1 MKAQGAKTRSG
12 CSTSSSY
19 RRAFTLIELLVVVAV
34 ILVLMGISLKMMSVV
49 STKTGKART
58 LYVLEQ
64 TRNALD
70 SYYSTMGVYP
80 NTTAIKYDR
89 LKEIGSYTFDIKSYV
104 KEELGL
110 TYYLGY
116 EIHPRAASW
125 QKFVMNVN
133 PAVIVGVGSHTNPPV
148 FYGANKFITT
158 NTVDSIRDAW
168 GRDVVYTPNTN
179 CDGYTLY
186 SMGMD
191 GQAGTVD
198 DIGITKN
205 E

>member
-1 MKAQGAKTRSG
+1 MKTHALKKSNLCPSLRSRG
-12 CSTSSSY
+12 S
-19 RRAFTLIELLVVVAV
+19 AFTLIELLVVVAV

-49 STKTGKART
+49 SAKTGTART

-70 SYYSTMGVYP
+70 AYYSTMGVYP
-80 NTTAIKYDR
+80 NTTAIQYDR
-89 LKEIGSYTFDIKSYV
+89 LKDVGSYTFDIKPFV
-104 KEELGL
+104 KEVLGL
-110 TYYLGY
+110 SYYLGF
-116 EIHPRAASW
+116 EPHPRAASW
-125 QKFVMNVN
+125 QKFAMNVN

-148 FYGANKFITT
+148 FDGANKIITT
-158 NTVDSIRDAW
+158 NIVNSILDAW
-168 GRDVVYTPNTN
+168 GREVVYTPSTN

-186 SMGMD
+186 SKGLD

-198 DIGITKN
+198 DIGITKL